1 RALPAP
7 PSSPLFPYT
16 TLFRSRVSGRPRD
29 RIGPTTRLDELGF
42 DSLMLAELAVALEEA
57 GAAIGE
63 EDLGG
68 GGTTIAELSRLA
80 AAGRRKDKTR
90 PRAAPPPR
98 QLPGP
103 PGPGGVGRAA
113 LPPGPPVTSG
123 RRVARE
129 GAARA

>member
-80 AAGRRKDKTR
+80 AGRRRQDQTPPR
-90 PRAAPPPR
+90 PAPPPP
-98 QLPGP
+98 QPPPP
-103 PGPGGVGRAA
+103 PGPAR
-113 LPPGPPVTSG
+113 LGPP
-123 RRVARE
+123 RPPP
-129 GAARA
+129 

>member
-68 GGTTIAELSRLA
+68 GGTTIAGLSRLA
-80 AAGRRKDKTR
+80 PGRRPDPESPRLNSR
-90 PRAAPPPR
+90 PSPKSYPP
-98 QLPGP
+98 
-103 PGPGGVGRAA
+103 
-113 LPPGPPVTSG
+113 S
-123 RRVARE
+123 
-129 GAARA
+129 